1 MLRDFFAN
9 QPGFDVLD
17 QCQERSPGFE
27 LSRLGAAVS
36 IPGRLPT
43 QCKSEFEAQ
52 AVKRAC
58 PVCDSRNAEP
68 YWQKGELR
76 LVRCTKCGMVYASPI
91 PAGMAAG
98 EFYDAAGKD
107 YYLSPAKLESDYA
120 DVRFE
125 RELRL
130 FRRFC
135 ARGAVLDVGCSSGA
149 FLFQLN
155 KRWPGDYEI
164 LGTDVSGA
172 PLDYAESRGV
182 PVMRGN
188 FLELSLSSA
197 GTLEESKSPHPG
209 PLPTGWGEGGRRPG
223 DRCDAVTFWAVLE
236 HLAEPKRFLQKAH
249 AILKPGG
256 LCFVLVPN
264 LKSLAV
270 RLLGA
275 RYRYIYPQH
284 LNYFTAQ
291 TLRRLIEP
299 HFSIVQLRTTHF
311 NPIIIWQDFRDQG
324 REVSNVER
332 AELLKRTTGY
342 KQSAAMKPVQAL
354 YRATEKILGALKLAD
369 NLAAVLQKR

>member
-1 MLRDFFAN
+1 MRYALIHR
-9 QPGFDVLD
+9 V
-17 QCQERSPGFE
+17 
-27 LSRLGAAVS
+27 
-36 IPGRLPT
+36 
-43 QCKSEFEAQ
+43 
-52 AVKRAC
+52 C
-58 PVCDSRNAEP
+58 PVCDSRDTAP
-68 YWQKGELR
+68 HWQKGELR
-76 LVRCTKCGMVYASPI
+76 LVRCPECGMIYASPI
-91 PAGMAAG
+91 PAGMASG
-98 EFYDAAGKD
+98 EFYDAAGRD

-135 ARGAVLDVGCSSGA
+135 ARGSVLDVGCSSGA

-182 PVMRGN
+182 PVARGN
-188 FLELSLSSA
+188 FLELDFEGRDEPTPDPSQEGNSPSCAAPLLGGVRGGFS
-197 GTLEESKSPHPG
+197 GTEKF
-209 PLPTGWGEGGRRPG
+209 
-223 DRCDAVTFWAVLE
+223 DAITFWAVIE
-236 HLAEPKRFLQKAH
+236 HLPEPKRFLDKAH

-264 LKSLAV
+264 FKSLAT

-291 TLRRLIEP
+291 TLRKLVAP
-299 HFSIVQLRTTHF
+299 QFALVQLRTTHF

-324 REVSNVER
+324 REVTNAER
-332 AELLKRTTGY
+332 AELLKRTTRY

-354 YRATEKILGALKLAD
+354 YRASEKILGVLKLAD
-369 NLAAVLQKR
+369 NLVAVLQKR